1 MFKRRKQSEDEFEF
15 ESFSDEWD
23 STGSKF
29 ALPGGFAVFLIGLAL
44 VLVIALGGWLLWRNR
59 SPVFAT
65 EDWFEAMWSM
75 DSETVLDRTC
85 DEEIWVSNAVASGAS
100 ITGLIGYLDITQIP
114 GLDEVVVPGIDL
126 DGLKDEFEVDR
137 SRIEFAE
144 VMNDGTTAVVTVQG
158 QLRFRVFEGWYPY
171 RLNESWL
178 LVQEDDR
185 WKWCGRQP

>member
-1 MFKRRKQSEDEFEF
+1 MFKRRKQSDDEFEF
-15 ESFSDEWD
+15 ESYSDEWD
-23 STGSKF
+23 SRGNKF
-29 ALPGGFAVFLIGLAL
+29 ALPGGFAVFLIVLVL

-100 ITGLIGYLDITQIP
+100 ITGLISYLDITQIP

-137 SRIEFAE
+137 SRI
-144 VMNDGTTAVVTVQG
+144 
-158 QLRFRVFEGWYPY
+158 
-171 RLNESWL
+171 
-178 LVQEDDR
+178 
-185 WKWCGRQP
+185 